1 MLAAISQRE
10 LTKISHSSWFVFGL
24 THFGPKKYTFIAI
37 YCQQVNVADS
47 FKRSYFLAHV
57 SHKNSKIIIF
67 LANLVCITKGDKWVK
82 FGLLSVELLKIFQ

>member
-1 MLAAISQRE
+1 MFQMLAAISQRE

-47 FKRSYFLAHV
+47 FKRS
-57 SHKNSKIIIF
+57 
-67 LANLVCITKGDKWVK
+67 
-82 FGLLSVELLKIFQ
+82 

>member
-1 MLAAISQRE
+1 MFQMLAAISQRE

-47 FKRSYFLAHV
+47 FKRSYFLA
-57 SHKNSKIIIF
+57 
-67 LANLVCITKGDKWVK
+67 NLVCITKGYKWVK

>member
-1 MLAAISQRE
+1 MFQMLAAISQRE

-37 YCQQVNVADS
+37 YCQQVNVADG

-57 SHKNSKIIIF
+57 SHKNLKIIIF
-67 LANLVCITKGDKWVK
+67 
-82 FGLLSVELLKIFQ
+82 FG